1 MTLMGLA
8 SILLT
13 IACPIVPCQLRGVLA
28 GAGVTGRRRALV
40 LAAAGAVLLLAACAL
55 TTLTIGLV
63 VNRIGGFYPTWSV
76 AWENIGP
83 AL

>member
-1 MTLMGLA
+1 MGLA

-13 IACPIVPCQLRGVLA
+13 IACPIVPYRLRDVLVGA
-28 GAGVTGRRRALV
+28 GATDRRRALV
-40 LAAAGAVLLLAACAL
+40 LAAVGAVLLLVACAL

>member
-8 SILLT
+8 SLLLT
-13 IACPIVPCQLRGVLA
+13 IACPIVPCWLRGVLT
-28 GAGVTGRRRALV
+28 GAGVMGRRRALV

>member
-1 MTLMGLA
+1 MAICTSGTPKA
-8 SILLT
+8 FGSISAWRGNT
-13 IACPIVPCQLRGVLA
+13 AAC
-28 GAGVTGRRRALV
+28 
-40 LAAAGAVLLLAACAL
+40 AACAL